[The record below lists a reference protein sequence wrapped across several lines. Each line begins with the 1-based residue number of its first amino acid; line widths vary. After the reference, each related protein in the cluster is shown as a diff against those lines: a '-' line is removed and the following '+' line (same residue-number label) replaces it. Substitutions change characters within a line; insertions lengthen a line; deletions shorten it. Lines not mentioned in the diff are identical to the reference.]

1 MLQYSCSQTIFP
13 KSCSNPGIEKG
24 QRPQGSGLGEV
35 LEEGFQGIK
44 RGLMNP
50 FSFVVIFS
58 ENRLGKS
65 VTIRS
70 GYSANRDFF
79 FFYLKRKK

>member
-13 KSCSNPGIEKG
+13 KSCSDPGMEKG
-24 QRPQGSGLGEV
+24 QSPQGPGLEV
-35 LEEGFQGIK
+35 LKEGFQGTK

-58 ENRLGKS
+58 ENKQGKS
-65 VTIRS
+65 VTVRS
-70 GYSANRDFF
+70 DIF